1 MKMHKKYI
9 FLDLDGTIIDHG
21 SNSIPESTKYT
32 IKKLQENGHEI
43 IISTGRPP
51 SLFYGVDKDLDIDS
65 YIASNGRI
73 VVYKGKMIL
82 NQYIDKNV
90 VKELV
95 EVAMKNKIDLAFES
109 ITDYVL
115 NSHFTDLPA
124 KFSDVFHIHHP
135 EVYEDYHLTNDI
147 YQMILFYTGSDYKKF
162 EEMFPTLSFHYS
174 NEYGIDINEKGGMKD
189 IGLKAI
195 VEYLNIDIK
204 DTIAVGD
211 GFNDVSM
218 IEYAHLGVAMGNA
231 YAHLKEVADIVT
243 DSVDNDGIY
252 NLFKKLN
259 MI

>member
-1 MKMHKKYI
+1 MSKKYI
-9 FLDLDGTIIDHG
+9 FLDLDGTIIDHK
-21 SNSIPESTKYT
+21 SNSVPKSTKDT
-32 IKKLQENGHEI
+32 IKRLQENGHEI

-51 SLFYGVDKDLDIDS
+51 SLFYDIDKELNIDS

-82 NQYIDKNV
+82 NQAIDKDVVQNLV
-90 VKELV
+90 DVAVKE
-95 EVAMKNKIDLAFES
+95 EIDLAFES
-109 ITDYVL
+109 INDYVL

-135 EVYEDYHLTNDI
+135 EVYKNYHLDHDI
-147 YQMILFYTGSDYKKF
+147 YQMILFYTKKDYKKF
-162 EEMFPTLSFHYS
+162 EDMFPSLSFHYS

-189 IGLKAI
+189 LGVKAVI
-195 VEYLNIDIK
+195 EYLDIDIK

-211 GFNDVSM
+211 GFNDISM

-231 YAHLKEVADIVT
+231 YEHLKSAADIVT
-243 DSVDNDGIY
+243 DAVDEDGIY
-252 NLFKKLN
+252 KLFKRLE

>member
-1 MKMHKKYI
+1 MRKKYI
-9 FLDLDGTIIDHG
+9 FLDLDGTIIDHK
-21 SNSIPESTKYT
+21 SNSVPQSTKSA

-51 SLFYGVDKDLDIDS
+51 SLFYEIDKELGVDS

-73 VVYKGKMIL
+73 VVYKNKTIL
-82 NQYIDKNV
+82 SDYINKEV
-90 VKELV
+90 VQKLV
-95 EVAMKNKIDLAFES
+95 DVAEENKIDLAFES
-109 ITDYVL
+109 MTDYVL
-115 NSHFTDLPA
+115 NTHYTDLPA

-135 EVYEDYHLTNDI
+135 DVYYNYHLENDV
-147 YQMILFYTGSDYKKF
+147 YQMILFYTKSDYKKY
-162 EEMFPTLSFHYS
+162 EDMFPTLSFHYS

-189 IGLKAI
+189 LGVKAI
-195 VEYLNIDIK
+195 IEHLNIDIE

-211 GFNDVSM
+211 GFNDISM

-231 YAHLKEVADIVT
+231 YEPLKEAADLIT

-252 NLFKKLN
+252 NLFKKLK